1 MRSAAGDTAI
11 GSFRWEIRTVRNRML
26 MANTIEVQSIRK
38 ESEAWKNY
46 VDCEKKA
53 SNYHQYGWRDVVER
67 SFGHKTFYLMARE
80 GEKVKGIL
88 PLALIRSRIFG
99 NYLGSLPFFNY
110 GGILADDL
118 STARALLEAARAVAI
133 ENAATYI
140 ELRHIEG
147 KDLDLTTRQH
157 KVTMILDLE
166 KDSNSQW
173 KAFNPKL
180 RNQIRKAEKSGLSF
194 RVSGAD
200 GLPEFYEVFARN
212 MRDLGTPVYSR
223 IFFDK
228 ILEVFP
234 RSTRISSVLHNG
246 QIIAA
251 GIVSTFR
258 DTVEVPWASSLRECK
273 SLCPNNLLYWGTIRL
288 AIEEGF
294 RRFDFGRSS
303 TDAGT
308 YKFKEQWGSR
318 PVPLH
323 WQYWAKEGESLP
335 FVSPS
340 NPKYRLAVAIWRKL
354 PLGLTKLLGPPIVR
368 NIP

>member
-1 MRSAAGDTAI
+1 MTK
-11 GSFRWEIRTVRNRML
+11 
-26 MANTIEVQSIRK
+26 TIEVQSIRR
-38 ESEAWKNY
+38 ESEAWRNY
-46 VDCEKKA
+46 VDGVKEA

-67 SFGHKTFYLMARE
+67 SFGHKTFYLMAHD

-118 STARALLEAARAVAI
+118 STARALLEAARSVAI
-133 ENAATYI
+133 ENAAAYL

-166 KDSNSQW
+166 KDTDSQW

-180 RNQIRKAEKSGLSF
+180 RNQVRKAEKSGLSF
-194 RVSGAD
+194 RVSGVD
-200 GLPEFYEVFARN
+200 GLPGFYAVFARN

-223 IFFDK
+223 TFFAN
-228 ILEVFP
+228 ILEAFP
-234 RSTRISSVLHNG
+234 RSTRIASVLHNG
-246 QIIAA
+246 GVIAS

-258 DTVEVPWASSLRECK
+258 DTIELPWASSLREYRA
-273 SLCPNNLLYWGTIRL
+273 LCPNNLLYWGMIRQ

-303 TDAGT
+303 PDAGT
-308 YKFKEQWGSR
+308 HKFKEQWGSR
-318 PVPLH
+318 PIPLQ
-323 WQYWAKEGESLP
+323 WQYWVKEGESLP

-340 NPKYRLAVAIWRKL
+340 NPKYHLAVSLWKRL
-354 PLGLTKLLGPPIVR
+354 PLGLSKMIGPAIVK